1 MLKVQSRSF
10 SCAIWKMDGANFQS
24 WCCKLWPICNHQP
37 PTLHSG
43 ARSHTPVFALNWEK
57 RFVSRNC
64 FNYFPPRQEARDRF
78 DWCGKEE
85 SLCLRLS
92 WGRDC
97 TKSLRA
103 TGTSELMFLCKDRDE
118 NPTFEVEYNIDKR
131 GYLCLGW
138 KTLQR
143 NCFQPLCDNQLGED
157 SEIGLVQSWKAFF
170 VLQRG
175 FVSSPNYFLLPILC
189 MPSVIWKDDPY
200 KQQNSNPWTFYSCT
214 VFDDEILWLCTTI

>member
-37 PTLHSG
+37 PSLHSG

-64 FNYFPPRQEARDRF
+64 FNYFPPRQEAPDRF

-92 WGRDC
+92 SGRDC

-103 TGTSELMFLCKDRDE
+103 TGSSELMFSCKDRDE

-131 GYLCLGW
+131 GELCLGW
-138 KTLQR
+138 KNATELLSTSLWQSVR
-143 NCFQPLCDNQLGED
+143 RRQWNRPRAELKGLLCSSKGFCVFPKLFPSAN
-157 SEIGLVQSWKAFF
+157 F
-170 VLQRG
+170 VHAICNLKRR
-175 FVSSPNYFLLPILC
+175 SI
-189 MPSVIWKDDPY
+189 
-200 KQQNSNPWTFYSCT
+200 
-214 VFDDEILWLCTTI
+214 